1 MKKYIFGLRAMA
13 VSVGLM
19 FALMHGEVVLG
30 QEAKDTDLKSD
41 AKLELRDQS
50 LLKARKK
57 MESLVR
63 IKRNVLENIGTRRIL
78 LNDFESCIKSA
89 NSRENLKSCRN
100 ENKKGMEALR
110 VKRKEMKEKMKAER
124 GKQRK
129 EMEVLR
135 AEGKEM
141 KEKIKAK
148 RGKLRKEMEALRA
161 EEKEMKEKMKGKI
174 EKRRKGMN

>member
-1 MKKYIFGLRAMA
+1 MKKYIFGLRAMV

-19 FALMHGEVVLG
+19 FALMHGELVLG

-41 AKLELRDQS
+41 AKLELRDQG

-57 MESLVR
+57 IESLER

-89 NSRENLKSCRN
+89 NSRDDLKSCRN
-100 ENKKGMEALR
+100 ENKKRMEALR
-110 VKRKEMKEKMKAER
+110 VKR
-124 GKQRK
+124 
-129 EMEVLR
+129 
-135 AEGKEM
+135 KEM

-148 RGKLRKEMEALRA
+148 RGKLRKEMEALRV
-161 EEKEMKEKMKGKI
+161 EEKEMQEKMKGKI

>member
-30 QEAKDTDLKSD
+30 QEADNTDSKSGAALK
-41 AKLELRDQS
+41 LRDQG

-57 MESLVR
+57 MESLEM

-78 LNDFESCIKSA
+78 LNDFESCIKST
-89 NSRENLKSCRN
+89 NSREDLKSCRN
-100 ENKKGMEALR
+100 ENKKGMEALH
-110 VKRKEMKEKMKAER
+110 VKR
-124 GKQRK
+124 
-129 EMEVLR
+129 
-135 AEGKEM
+135 KEM

-148 RGKLRKEMEALRA
+148 R
-161 EEKEMKEKMKGKI
+161 EKH
-174 EKRRKGMN
+174 EKRL